1 MRQTGLSWS
10 RALKSAQALAI
21 LVLMLP
27 VCGCG
32 AKVEPPVLVPV
43 KGKVIYQG
51 KAVPG
56 VLLKFWPRE
65 NPGTP
70 GSQKVKPVETASG
83 ERGEFS
89 LTCPKG
95 SYKVTLVNLPRE
107 GAGPGLS
114 GGTPATPPS
123 SASPV
128 VSIPHKYRDASQTP
142 LTVEVPENGNETL
155 ILTITQ

>member
-1 MRQTGLSWS
+1 MHQTGLCWS
-10 RALKSAQALAI
+10 RAQKSGQPLAM
-21 LVLMLP
+21 LVLMLLAS
-27 VCGCG
+27 GCG
-32 AKVEPPVLVPV
+32 AKIEPPVLVPV
-43 KGKVIYQG
+43 KGKVICKG

-56 VLLKFWPRE
+56 VLLKFWPLE
-65 NPGTP
+65 SQP
-70 GSQKVKPVETASG
+70 SQKVKPVEVASG

-89 LTCPKG
+89 LSCPKG

-128 VSIPHKYRDASQTP
+128 VTVPPKYRDASQTP
-142 LTVEVPENGNETL
+142 LTVEVPENGNEAL
-155 ILTITQ
+155 ILTIVQ

>member
-1 MRQTGLSWS
+1 MHQTGLFWS
-10 RALKSAQALAI
+10 RARKSGQAVAMLLLLLLA
-21 LVLMLP
+21 
-27 VCGCG
+27 CGCG

-43 KGKVIYQG
+43 KGKVICQG

-65 NPGTP
+65 SPATP
-70 GSQKVKPVETASG
+70 GPQKVKLVEAATG

-89 LTCPKG
+89 LDCPKG

-114 GGTPATPPS
+114 GGTPAAPPS

-128 VSIPHKYRDASQTP
+128 VTVPPKYRDASLTP
-142 LTVEVPENGNETL
+142 LIVEVPENGNEAL
-155 ILTITQ
+155 RLTIIQ